1 MKQFPISEA
10 VNNIVEETIDG
21 FTWNISDKEEAEKLR
36 RSVNMALLRKKL
48 NGEYSVTVISAIKNN
63 QTEITYFV
71 NVEKNY
77 ELNQ

>member
-10 VNNIVEETIDG
+10 INNIVEETIDG
-21 FTWNISDKEEAEKLR
+21 FTWYISDKEEAEKFR

-71 NVEKNY
+71 NVEKNH
-77 ELNQ
+77 ELN